1 MENEILD
8 IEKNKVDEDQNYT
21 IAEEYR
27 LPSEGKIYGVP
38 FDPKIKLRSMTVQE
52 EMMRAN
58 QSKSMNATLCEII
71 DRCLITKLPI
81 STYDLALPDYEYLLH
96 KLRVVSYGPEYK
108 MVVGCPHCRKEQSY
122 VANLDT
128 LKVKPFDEKEYM
140 NNLIFTLPVSKKE
153 IKLRIPTA
161 RLEDEINDKV
171 EQFNSEHPDYPYNI
185 TPLITMETM
194 IETINGARM
203 GYVEL
208 QQLIKHMQV
217 ADYNYID
224 QKLQKIKGCI
234 GLDKKIDIKCKHCG
248 GKFSTFFRW
257 SIEFFRPEID

>member
-140 NNLIFTLPVSKKE
+140 NNFNKFSLSKE
-153 IKLRIPTA
+153 
-161 RLEDEINDKV
+161 
-171 EQFNSEHPDYPYNI
+171 
-185 TPLITMETM
+185 
-194 IETINGARM
+194 
-203 GYVEL
+203 
-208 QQLIKHMQV
+208 
-217 ADYNYID
+217 
-224 QKLQKIKGCI
+224 
-234 GLDKKIDIKCKHCG
+234 KCKDCG
-248 GKFSTFFRW
+248 KNQKEVKGDFFYCSKCNKFICYSCLINHPYGDKHNIIIFQRYDSLCKIHFL
-257 SIEFFRPEID
+257 SVDFLF